1 MPSVQSIDELESLY
15 LRHCAYQ
22 RDALQGRAKINQKV
36 VREFNALQANGQSLP
51 WLDKLLDDG
60 IYVLNLSTYTCIH
73 DGHRWWLHRYNDS
86 NGAGAEYAAYIRE
99 QDCST
104 DDYMCS
110 PELNL
115 KRLIATGPYH
125 KSQLVDYPVYRYN
138 STHVPLSD
146 LKALPSLRKLVVR
159 VQLTREQVEAI
170 WELEQL
176 EELVLNG
183 QRLERLS
190 SGVGKLRNLKQLFV
204 TSNDLQTLPEELSN
218 CTHLECV
225 SLFNNPIEMCP
236 DSLQQLPNLSCV
248 IGDHVKSWIPDLT
261 AQGTWKA
268 HSVHNSIYTVDK
280 TKNI

>member
-1 MPSVQSIDELESLY
+1 M
-15 LRHCAYQ
+15 
-22 RDALQGRAKINQKV
+22 
-36 VREFNALQANGQSLP
+36 
-51 WLDKLLDDG
+51 
-60 IYVLNLSTYTCIH
+60 
-73 DGHRWWLHRYNDS
+73 
-86 NGAGAEYAAYIRE
+86 
-99 QDCST
+99 
-104 DDYMCS
+104 
-110 PELNL
+110 
-115 KRLIATGPYH
+115 
-125 KSQLVDYPVYRYN
+125 
-138 STHVPLSD
+138 
-146 LKALPSLRKLVVR
+146 VR

-190 SGVGKLRNLKQLFV
+190 SGVGQLRNLKQLFV

-268 HSVHNSIYTVDK
+268 HSVQNSIYTVDK
-280 TKNI
+280 IKNI